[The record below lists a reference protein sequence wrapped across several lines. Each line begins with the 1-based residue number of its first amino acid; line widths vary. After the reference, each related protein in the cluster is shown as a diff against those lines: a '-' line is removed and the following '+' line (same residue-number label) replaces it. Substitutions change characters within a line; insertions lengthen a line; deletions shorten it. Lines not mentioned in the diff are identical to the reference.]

1 MDKFKYKF
9 RLLDMP
15 NLEPKEPRLPTR
27 DEFYDLANKFEWTP
41 KYVSEEELFP
51 VDMHGLPYLPI
62 DVWAETYDAP
72 YKVLYREYVKNQR
85 SKDQMVF
92 AVRDAAAR
100 AELDRKLDPVYHGG
114 AFCFHITAIP
124 IPEYTAVVG
133 EGRMARFGKSGEWR
147 NLATFGMM
155 DETRHAQLQILLAHD
170 KIGINPK
177 FAFGHKLFWVDG
189 WVSVFAR
196 KFFDDIITAADAV
209 ENALMLTF
217 GFETGFTNLQF
228 IAYAAMANKAG
239 DFMFAS
245 TTASI
250 QTDESRHAQIGHPVL
265 KTYAD
270 IAKLSSR

>member
-1 MDKFKYKF
+1 
-9 RLLDMP
+9 MP

-217 GFETGFTNLQF
+217 GFGVHKLAIHRLRRHGQQGRRFHVR
-228 IAYAAMANKAG
+228 KHHRKH
-239 DFMFAS
+239 
-245 TTASI
+245 
-250 QTDESRHAQIGHPVL
+250 TDRRVSPR
-265 KTYAD
+265 AD
-270 IAKLSSR
+270 RPPCSEDVRRYCEAKF

>member
-1 MDKFKYKF
+1 MKPV
-9 RLLDMP
+9 P
-15 NLEPKEPRLPTR
+15 NEPRLPTR
-27 DEFYDLANKFEWTP
+27 DEFYDLANRLEWTP

-62 DVWAETYDAP
+62 DVWAKTYDAP

-85 SKDQMVF
+85 QKDQMVF
-92 AVRDAAAR
+92 SVRDAAAR

-133 EGRMARFGKSGEWR
+133 ELRMARFGKAGEWR
-147 NLATFGMM
+147 NLATYGSM
-155 DETRHAQLQILLAHD
+155 DETRHAQLQILLSHD
-170 KIGINPK
+170 KININPK
-177 FAFGHKLFWVDG
+177 FAYAHKLFWVDG
-189 WVSVFAR
+189 WVSDFAR

-228 IAYAAMANKAG
+228 VAYAAMANKAG
-239 DFMFAS
+239 DFLFGTAV
-245 TTASI
+245 ASI

-270 IAKLSSR
+270 VAKLSGG

>member
-1 MDKFKYKF
+1 MKPA
-9 RLLDMP
+9 P
-15 NLEPKEPRLPTR
+15 NEPRLPTR
-27 DEFYDLANKFEWTP
+27 DEFYDLANRLEWTP

-85 SKDQMVF
+85 QKDQMVF
-92 AVRDAAAR
+92 SVRDAAAR

-133 EGRMARFGKSGEWR
+133 ELRMARFGKAGEWR
-147 NLATFGMM
+147 NLATYGSM
-155 DETRHAQLQILLAHD
+155 DETRHAQLQILLSHD
-170 KIGINPK
+170 KININPK
-177 FAFGHKLFWVDG
+177 FAYAHKLFWVDG

-228 IAYAAMANKAG
+228 VAYAAMANKAG
-239 DFMFAS
+239 DFLFG
-245 TTASI
+245 TAWPAFR
-250 QTDESRHAQIGHPVL
+250 QMRPGTPR
-265 KTYAD
+265 
-270 IAKLSSR
+270 